1 MTSFENITDFFSKIP
16 SLHFGFTDLLD
27 ILLVTFVLYNGIK
40 LIRETRAF
48 QLVKGLVLLG
58 IAYLVV
64 YQLEMQASTYM
75 FRIVFQNIFIV
86 LIILFQ
92 QEIRQIIERLGKSK
106 FSSLGLILK
115 GGQNDVFET
124 VRDSIIEIAKAV
136 QRMSD
141 SKTGSLIVM
150 EKEMLLGD
158 VIKTGT
164 PVDAHVS
171 HELIGNIF
179 FPKSPLHDGAA
190 VVRNGRLLCA
200 GCVLPLTKSDEISS
214 DLGTRHRAAIGMSE
228 QSDAMIVVTSEETG
242 TISVA
247 FKGELTRNLTEAKL
261 REMLIDY
268 LIDSPDNRF
277 LLVFSLLTAVV
288 IWLVVAVVLAP
299 EKTVTVKN
307 VPVTIDYAK
316 IEQSFGLKSFGETQ
330 FTVDITITG
339 KRYIVESD
347 KIADDLVVTANT
359 GYVNSVGTY
368 TLHIDVS
375 SNEARPLYDIDSYS
389 LSEIDV
395 YFDYPKEK
403 EFVIE
408 PQIEFSDRIAPDGY
422 YVGDYIFPESNTVKV
437 TGPET
442 QVNKI
447 EKVVARAQASGMLR
461 QSITVD
467 ANLAALTK
475 DGETPKY
482 ITYNRQSEV
491 VQVTV
496 PVYKIATLPVECSFS
511 GKPSDYVDNVPFD
524 VTISPSSAEFAVP
537 EAKLSDMKSFEIASI
552 DFTKL
557 TEGTNTFTV
566 AASEVTGGIVIDKA
580 LKFTVTVEVSGMK
593 TLSVAAPKTVSF
605 INAPEGAKVEL
616 VSLNFS
622 DVTVVGPQAS
632 LDALGSAPLA
642 MSADLSAVKEKS
654 DVVSVPVTFTDND
667 CWAYGEYT
675 AIVKIS

>member
-200 GCVLPLTKSDEISS
+200 GCVLPLTQSRNISS
-214 DLGTRHRAAIGMSE
+214 DLGTRHRAGIGMSE
-228 QSDAMIVVTSEETG
+228 VSDAVVVIVSEETG

-247 FKGELTRNLTEAKL
+247 VNG
-261 REMLIDY
+261 MLK
-268 LIDSPDNRF
+268 RH
-277 LLVFSLLTAVV
+277 
-288 IWLVVAVVLAP
+288 LAP
-299 EKTVTVKN
+299 QTLERLLLKELAPKREEKTYNPVKR
-307 VPVTIDYAK
+307 
-316 IEQSFGLKSFGETQ
+316 LR
-330 FTVDITITG
+330 
-339 KRYIVESD
+339 KRIGR
-347 KIADDLVVTANT
+347 T
-359 GYVNSVGTY
+359 
-368 TLHIDVS
+368 H
-375 SNEARPLYDIDSYS
+375 RR
-389 LSEIDV
+389 
-395 YFDYPKEK
+395 KEK
-403 EFVIE
+403 DD
-408 PQIEFSDRIAPDGY
+408 SD
-422 YVGDYIFPESNTVKV
+422 
-437 TGPET
+437 
-442 QVNKI
+442 
-447 EKVVARAQASGMLR
+447 
-461 QSITVD
+461 
-467 ANLAALTK
+467 
-475 DGETPKY
+475 
-482 ITYNRQSEV
+482 
-491 VQVTV
+491 
-496 PVYKIATLPVECSFS
+496 
-511 GKPSDYVDNVPFD
+511 
-524 VTISPSSAEFAVP
+524 AEA
-537 EAKLSDMKSFEIASI
+537 
-552 DFTKL
+552 
-557 TEGTNTFTV
+557 
-566 AASEVTGGIVIDKA
+566 
-580 LKFTVTVEVSGMK
+580 
-593 TLSVAAPKTVSF
+593 
-605 INAPEGAKVEL
+605 
-616 VSLNFS
+616 
-622 DVTVVGPQAS
+622 
-632 LDALGSAPLA
+632 
-642 MSADLSAVKEKS
+642 
-654 DVVSVPVTFTDND
+654 
-667 CWAYGEYT
+667 
-675 AIVKIS
+675 